1 MDEFQILSLFNS
13 GLISNGL
20 YTAAAFFLLWV
31 AFRGALI
38 IYNEGAPLL
47 NKILSTI
54 FSLGIV
60 YANLRNLALLD
71 VNWESTAY
79 SLSQLENLSEQGQR
93 FVAFREQFGG
103 VGIPEFSLIPNDP
116 ILLVW
121 WIVVIIMLMAST
133 WMKKA

>member
-47 NKILSTI
+47 NKIFSTI

-60 YANLRNLALLD
+60 YVNLRNLALLD
-71 VNWESTAY
+71 VNWESTAFAR
-79 SLSQLENLSEQGQR
+79 QGLWVRVPYAPLQ
-93 FVAFREQFGG
+93 VDFGW
-103 VGIPEFSLIPNDP
+103 FNHTSHRT
-116 ILLVW
+116 ILD
-121 WIVVIIMLMAST
+121 ST
-133 WMKKA
+133 

>member
-1 MDEFQILSLFNS
+1 MDEFQIMSLFNS
-13 GLISNGL
+13 ALISNGL

-38 IYNEGAPLL
+38 IYNEGAPLF

-60 YANLRNLALLD
+60 FVNLRNAALLD
-71 VNWESTAY
+71 VNWQSTAY
-79 SLSQLENLSEQGQR
+79 SLSQLDNLSEQGQR
-93 FVAFREQFGG
+93 FVEFRAQFGDVG
-103 VGIPEFSLIPNDP
+103 VPEFSLIPSDP

-121 WIVVIIMLMAST
+121 WISVIVMLMGST
-133 WMKKA
+133 WMKKS